1 MSKAWSAGARK
12 AFLLLATFLTSATVA
27 ASVRSFVVSDQPA
40 TTEGR
45 AVSAEW
51 AISGEPA
58 VSQHPKSFAWSR
70 HALPAFDGR
79 SSFAAA
85 RDIAVSTER
94 REALAIDKH
103 GVARPAASY
112 GLASYYSPSR
122 TANGE
127 RLHAGDLTAAHRT
140 LPFGSRVRVTNLSN
154 GQSVTVRINDRGP
167 FVRGRIVDVSHPAAE
182 KLGLVG
188 AGIAKVKLELV
199 EESGPALAS
208 R

>member
-1 MSKAWSAGARK
+1 M
-12 AFLLLATFLTSATVA
+12 
-27 ASVRSFVVSDQPA
+27 
-40 TTEGR
+40 
-45 AVSAEW
+45 
-51 AISGEPA
+51 
-58 VSQHPKSFAWSR
+58 
-70 HALPAFDGR
+70 
-79 SSFAAA
+79 
-85 RDIAVSTER
+85 AVSTER
-94 REALAIDKH
+94 REALAIDNH
-103 GVARPAASY
+103 AVARPAASY

-127 RLHAGDLTAAHRT
+127 RLYAGDLTAAHRT

>member
-1 MSKAWSAGARK
+1 MSKAWSAGGWK

-27 ASVRSFVVSDQPA
+27 ASVRSFVVSEQPA
-40 TTEGR
+40 NSEQP
-45 AVSAEW
+45 AMSKQW
-51 AISGEPA
+51 AMSEESA
-58 VSQHPKSFAWSR
+58 VSQQPESFAWSR

-85 RDIAVSTER
+85 RDMAVSTER
-94 REALAIDKH
+94 REALAIDNH
-103 GVARPAASY
+103 AVARPAASY

-122 TANGE
+122 TASGE
-127 RLHAGDLTAAHRT
+127 RFNPGDLTAAHRT

-188 AGIAKVKLELV
+188 AGVAKVKLELV

>member
-12 AFLLLATFLTSATVA
+12 ACLLLATFLTSATVA
-27 ASVRSFVVSDQPA
+27 ASVRSFVVSDQLA
-40 TTEGR
+40 ITEGP
-45 AVSAEW
+45 AVSEEW
-51 AISGEPA
+51 AFSGESA

-70 HALPAFDGR
+70 HALPVSDGR
-79 SSFAAA
+79 LSFAAA
-85 RDIAVSTER
+85 RDIPVSTER
-94 REALAIDKH
+94 REAFAIDKH
-103 GVARPAASY
+103 AVARPATSY
-112 GLASYYSPSR
+112 GLASYYTPSR

-199 EESGPALAS
+199 EESSPALAS

>member
-12 AFLLLATFLTSATVA
+12 ACLLLATFFTSATVA
-27 ASVRSFVVSDQPA
+27 ASVRSFVVSDQLA
-40 TTEGR
+40 LTEGP
-45 AVSAEW
+45 AVSEEW
-51 AISGEPA
+51 AFSGESA

-70 HALPAFDGR
+70 HALPVSDGR
-79 SSFAAA
+79 LSFAAA
-85 RDIAVSTER
+85 RDIPVSTER
-94 REALAIDKH
+94 REAFAIDKH
-103 GVARPAASY
+103 GVGRSATSY
-112 GLASYYSPSR
+112 GLASYYTPSR

-127 RLHAGDLTAAHRT
+127 KLYPGDLTAAHRT

>member
-12 AFLLLATFLTSATVA
+12 ACLLLATFLTSATVA
-27 ASVRSFVVSDQPA
+27 ASVRSFVVSDQPVI
-40 TTEGR
+40 TGR

-51 AISGEPA
+51 ANSGESA

-70 HALPAFDGR
+70 HALPALDGR

-94 REALAIDKH
+94 REAFAIDKH
-103 GVARPAASY
+103 AVARPATSY
-112 GLASYYSPSR
+112 GLASYYTPSR